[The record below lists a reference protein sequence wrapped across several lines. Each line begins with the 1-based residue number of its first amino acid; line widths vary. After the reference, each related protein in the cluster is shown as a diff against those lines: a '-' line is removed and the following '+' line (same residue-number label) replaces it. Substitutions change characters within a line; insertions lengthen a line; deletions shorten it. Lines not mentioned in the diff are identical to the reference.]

1 MGRLNMT
8 RAQQLKLSCFST
20 GFCEAV
26 DSQTLRAMV
35 SVSESATVSVLD
47 DWSQPWDLCYPVNA
61 KEWRPRDGETFYKAG
76 ARWYREHRKEIFDA
90 VVAEAKNRA
99 EAHKE

>member
-8 RAQQLKLSCFST
+8 RKLKLSCFID
-20 GFCEAV
+20 GFLEAV

-35 SVSESATVSVLD
+35 SVSESATVRVLD

-61 KEWRPRDGETFYKAG
+61 KKEWQPRDGETFCKAG

-90 VVAEAKNRA
+90 VVAEAKKRA